1 MLASGFDFYDT
12 WQEKQGLLDSLGKCG
27 QELRQRYKGLRDSIR
42 KFPFRK
48 PTVIREVVPDLYT
61 IDSRFLINH
70 IDHVFYQWRISPF
83 ACRLSFEEFCKTLL
97 PYRPVRHVPFL
108 YSGDQLYRWFGKFVN
123 QDMTAGADSPF
134 CTLQSQ
140 DSGSQGIYRKSAD
153 GGRGNR

>member
-1 MLASGFDFYDT
+1 MRWHYGNRRVIDRDPRLEEFCWQGDLIFYDI
-12 WQEKQGLLDSLGKCG
+12 WQEKRGLLDSLDKCG

-97 PYRPVRHVPFL
+97 PYRPV
-108 YSGDQLYRWFGKFVN
+108 
-123 QDMTAGADSPF
+123 
-134 CTLQSQ
+134 
-140 DSGSQGIYRKSAD
+140 
-153 GGRGNR
+153 